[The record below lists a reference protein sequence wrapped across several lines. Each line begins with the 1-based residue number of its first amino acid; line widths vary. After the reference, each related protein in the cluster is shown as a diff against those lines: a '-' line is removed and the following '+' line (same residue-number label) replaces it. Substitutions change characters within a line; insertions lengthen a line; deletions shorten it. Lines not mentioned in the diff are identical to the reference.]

1 MYEPVHGSAPDIA
14 GSGKANPLATIL
26 SAAMLLRW
34 SLDES
39 EAADAIES
47 AVRKTLAAGYRT
59 ADIAS
64 LPDDNILNTEAM
76 TLKVLENI

>member
-1 MYEPVHGSAPDIA
+1 
-14 GSGKANPLATIL
+14 
-26 SAAMLLRW
+26 MLLRW

-64 LPDDNILNTEAM
+64 SPDDNILNTEAM